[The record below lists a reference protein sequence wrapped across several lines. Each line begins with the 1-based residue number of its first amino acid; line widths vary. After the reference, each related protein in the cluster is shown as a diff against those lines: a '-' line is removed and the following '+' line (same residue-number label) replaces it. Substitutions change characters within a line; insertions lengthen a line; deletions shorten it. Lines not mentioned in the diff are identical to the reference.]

1 MENSLSK
8 ARQRRIEL
16 RDAVAELE
24 SALSMAASG
33 EGWRDAVRSGMAGLR
48 AAIDAHVSEVEAP
61 DGLLAEIVD
70 DAPRLSNQ
78 VELIKR
84 EHARL
89 LVDTDVIL
97 SDLDDAEPGDIRAR
111 AMDLLRD
118 IVAHRQR
125 GSDLVWDAYDTD
137 IGGQGG

>member
-8 ARQRRIEL
+8 ARRRRIEL

-24 SALSMAASG
+24 SALSGAASG
-33 EGWRDAVRSGMAGLR
+33 EGWRDAVRTSTAGLR

-70 DAPRLSNQ
+70 DAPRLSNE

-84 EHARL
+84 EHARM

-97 SDLDDAEPGDIRAR
+97 SDLDEAEPRDIRAR

-125 GSDLVWDAYDTD
+125 GSDLVWEAYDTD
-137 IGGQGG
+137 IGGQG